1 MSKKQPAAP
10 AGIDDAKTYKVSVTE
25 KVDLGNGAW
34 LLPGRPARVSG
45 RKLREF
51 ISKVSGEPIV
61 VER

>member
-1 MSKKQPAAP
+1 MSKQRQAP
-10 AGIDDAKTYKVSVTE
+10 ADEIDDAKTYKVSVTE

-34 LLPGRPARVSG
+34 IVPGRPARVSG
-45 RKLREF
+45 RLLREF